1 MVVGLGA
8 AVEAMRKQGMASVEK
23 RIIELRDR
31 AYAGLSKIS
40 KIQMVSPPP
49 GPLTTAL
56 VAFKLPDSVNSV
68 AFRDLLLKKYRIVV
82 KVAEKRWFNG
92 NRISPHIFNTEN
104 DIDAAI
110 QAVRTELA

>member
-1 MVVGLGA
+1 
-8 AVEAMRKQGMASVEK
+8 MATVEK

-31 AYAGLSKIS
+31 AYAGLTRIS

-56 VAFKLPDSVNSV
+56 VTFKLPDSVNSG
-68 AFRDLLLKKYRIVV
+68 AFRDLLLKKYGIVI

-92 NRISPHIFNTEN
+92 FASRRTFSTPRRILTRH
-104 DIDAAI
+104 
-110 QAVRTELA
+110 

>member
-1 MVVGLGA
+1 MVILLVALNGPHA
-8 AVEAMRKQGMASVEK
+8 
-23 RIIELRDR
+23 DR

-40 KIQMVSPPP
+40 KIQMVSPPT

-68 AFRDLLLKKYRIVV
+68 AFRDVLLKKYRIVV
-82 KVAEKRWFNG
+82 KVEPKRVFNG
-92 NRISPHIFNTEN
+92 TRISPHIFNTEA

-110 QAVRTELA
+110 KAIRTELERAMVTQSNQE